1 MNKLLTILIGYALAM
16 LVTYGHAYN
25 TRPDTYQWGGQTLTN
40 GPGDKAVSAFAISI
54 FWPLYLST
62 IAWEGAKK

>member
-1 MNKLLTILIGYALAM
+1 MKIICSIIAGYFLGF

-25 TRPDTYQWGGQTLTN
+25 TRPTTGKIAGLEYT
-40 GPGDKAVSAFAISI
+40 VSAGHRAIDAFGISV

-62 IAWEGAKK
+62 IAWEVKP